1 MNYSNFNKTLKK
13 LNLNKYLIGVSM
25 IILNLF
31 SKYVEL
37 KLTKSQEAFIRN
49 SITREILIFTIL
61 FTATQDLI
69 ISILMTAAFYILS
82 NTIFNEKSK
91 LCVIP
96 KKYLDI
102 EKLIDTNNDKK
113 ITKQEIQAAKDILAK
128 AKREGFDI
136 Y

>member
-102 EKLIDTNNDKK
+102 EKLIDTDNDKK

-128 AKREGFDI
+128 ARREGFNI

>member
-61 FTATQDLI
+61 FTATHDII

-96 KKYLDI
+96 KEYLDI
-102 EKLIDTNNDKK
+102 EKLIDTDNDKK
-113 ITKQEIQAAKDILAK
+113 ITKQEIQSAKDILAK
-128 AKREGFDI
+128 AKREGFNI